1 MTGYKKIA
9 KCPNCC
15 PDGGACFHADL
26 KDDGQWHWICQNCGH
41 DLGVVRRVQASGRL
55 TKSQRR
61 VIRWLRREFGGLARW
76 EMIGRKAYVKLD
88 NPKRPWYDG
97 RMAGGIVGAAGAFKI
112 TVYRLGGDATVTDR
126 IGVEVYLRQ
135 KALRDKEAERNRK
148 WLDRQGRWMA
158 ERGIVTEVEHV
169 AGGCV

>member
-1 MTGYKKIA
+1 MTQRYRKVA
-9 KCPNCC
+9 KCLRCC
-15 PDGGACFHADL
+15 PDGGAIFHAEFL
-26 KDDGQWHWICQNCGH
+26 EDGSHWVCQNCGH

-61 VIRWLRREFGGLARW
+61 VIKWLRREFGGLARW

-88 NPKRPWYDG
+88 NPKRPWYEG
-97 RMAGGIVGAAGAFKI
+97 RMAGGIVGAAGAFRV

-135 KALRDKEAERNRK
+135 KALRDRAAEENRK
-148 WLDRQGRWMA
+148 WLETQERWVRQMGLAPKA
-158 ERGIVTEVEHV
+158 EQV
-169 AGGCV
+169 AGGCA

>member
-1 MTGYKKIA
+1 MSQRYRKIA
-9 KCPNCC
+9 KCPRCC
-15 PDGGACFHADL
+15 PDGGAIFHAELREDAY
-26 KDDGQWHWICQNCGH
+26 HWVCQNCGD
-41 DLGVVRRVQASGRL
+41 DLGIVRRVQASGRL

-88 NPKRPWYDG
+88 NPRRPWYEG
-97 RMAGGIVGAAGAFKI
+97 RMAGGIVGAAGAFKV

-135 KALRDKEAERNRK
+135 KALRDRAAEANRK
-148 WLDRQGRWMA
+148 WLETQERWVRQMGLAPKA
-158 ERGIVTEVEHV
+158 EQV
-169 AGGCV
+169 AGGCA